1 MISITKTVRC
11 VTKTPDGKEVLKEK
25 EVKLL
30 SFPDKLNMG
39 DEKKLSNRDTL
50 IKIPLA
56 LSFLTVGI
64 PGIFNFLIKIDL
76 LDFSKFG
83 EYLFW
88 TLISIFLVCVII
100 YLYKKV
106 R

>member
-1 MISITKTVRC
+1 M
-11 VTKTPDGKEVLKEK
+11 PDGKEVLKEK
-25 EVKLL
+25 TVKLL
-30 SFPDKLNMG
+30 SVPDKSDMV
-39 DEKKLSNRDTL
+39 DAKKLSNRDAL

-56 LSFLTVGI
+56 LSFLTIGI
-64 PGIFNFLIKIDL
+64 PGLFNFLIKIDL